1 MALESE
7 GLDCNNVLQW
17 EGRSKRQR
25 IKPPVTYWEEFVE
38 TDEWYKKKL
47 VEDVPSEEMYAA
59 LEDSDFEDDE
69 GEQGEEDESETEEDI
84 PTIDVDYGSETTE
97 HSEGS
102 EA

>member
-1 MALESE
+1 MESAR
-7 GLDCNNVLQW
+7 LDETAWVLIG
-17 EGRSKRQR
+17 EDSCKLFSH
-25 IKPPVTYWEEFVE
+25 VTIRDVLA
-38 TDEWYKKKL
+38 T